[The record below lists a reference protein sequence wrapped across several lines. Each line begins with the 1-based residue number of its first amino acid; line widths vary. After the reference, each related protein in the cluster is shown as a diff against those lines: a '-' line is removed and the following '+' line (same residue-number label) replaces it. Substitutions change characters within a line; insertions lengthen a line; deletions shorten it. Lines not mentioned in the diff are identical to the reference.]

1 MKIAIKAIENY
12 LPPYTENGSSL
23 KKDNP
28 DWCIEDIEKK
38 TGIFTRHI
46 AGADQ
51 SATDMAELAAQKI
64 FTSGVKKEE
73 VEFLILITQSP
84 EYPLPSSACILQD
97 RLGLKKTCLAFDV
110 NLGCSGFIYGL
121 ALGGALIQSGFGNK
135 GLLICSDTYTKYIEK
150 SDRTCRPI
158 FSDGASAVLLTSSTH
173 NIIGPFE
180 MGTDGSGFRNLIVT
194 PNEKNG
200 YDKKIPESRLFMDG
214 AKLFMFTMA
223 MVPNCVDAL
232 LEKSG
237 KKITDIDLFI
247 FHQASKLVMDNIIRR
262 LRLPDERVFKN
273 YHRIGNTV
281 SASLP
286 IALKDALEKKRIID
300 GNLIMLMGFG
310 VGYSW
315 GGCLVHWDSIQ

>member
-12 LPPYTENGSSL
+12 LPSYIEDGSSL

-28 DWCIEDIEKK
+28 DWCIEDIEEK
-38 TGIFTRHI
+38 TGILYRHI

-51 SATDMAELAAQKI
+51 SATDLAEIAAQRI
-64 FTSGVKKEE
+64 FASGVKKEE

-158 FSDGASAVLLTSSTH
+158 FSDGASAVLLTSSNR
-173 NIIGPFE
+173 NIIWPFE

-194 PNEKNG
+194 SDELHTHDRKSLNG
-200 YDKKIPESRLFMDG
+200 RLFMDG

-223 MVPNCVDAL
+223 MVPKCVNAL

-237 KKITDIDLFI
+237 KKIGDIDLFI
-247 FHQASKLVMDNIIRR
+247 FHQASRLVMDNIIRR
-262 LRLPDERVFKN
+262 LKLPDEKVFIN
-273 YHRIGNTV
+273 YHRVGNTV

-286 IALKDALEKKRIID
+286 IAIKDALDQNRIKNGD
-300 GNLIMLMGFG
+300 LVFLMGFG

-315 GGCLVHWDSIQ
+315 GGCLVQWDLRP

>member
-12 LPPYTENGSSL
+12 LPPNIEDGSSL

-28 DWCIEDIEKK
+28 DWCIEDIEEK
-38 TGIFTRHI
+38 TGIIYRHL
-46 AGADQ
+46 AGAGQ
-51 SATDMAELAAQKI
+51 SATDMAEIAAQKI
-64 FTSGVKKEE
+64 FASGVKKEE

-97 RLGLKKTCLAFDV
+97 RLGLNKTCMAFDV

-121 ALGGALIQSGFGNK
+121 AVGGSLIQSGMANK
-135 GLLICSDTYTKYIEK
+135 GLIICSDTYSKYIEK

-158 FSDGASAVLLTSSTH
+158 FSDGASAVLLTTSNY
-173 NIIGPFE
+173 NIIWPFE
-180 MGTDGSGFRNLIVT
+180 MGTDGSGFRNLIVA

-200 YDKKIPESRLFMDG
+200 LDKKMSTSRLFMDG
-214 AKLFMFTMA
+214 AKLFIFTMA
-223 MVPNCVDAL
+223 MVPKSVDAL

-237 KKITDIDLFI
+237 KKINDIDLFI
-247 FHQASKLVMDNIIRR
+247 FHQASRLVMDNIIRR

-286 IALKDALEKKRIID
+286 IALKDALEKKRIRD

-315 GGCLVHWDSIQ
+315 GGCLVHWDSRQ